1 MLKST
6 LEMLQKHFPNDEVQL
21 KKIGKIDVL
30 EFDVFFNLKVVV
42 TIDYITNHYSYI
54 CYDVCNGGHYKT
66 PYVEEW
72 GVVRSMG
79 DNSLDSMLKSL
90 DNYLSILI

>member
-6 LEMLQKHFPNDEVQL
+6 LEMLQKHFPNEEVQL

-42 TIDYITNHYSYI
+42 TIDYITILYSYV
-54 CYDVCNGGHYKT
+54 CYDVCNGGHDKT

-79 DNSLDSMLKSL
+79 DNSLNSMIKSL